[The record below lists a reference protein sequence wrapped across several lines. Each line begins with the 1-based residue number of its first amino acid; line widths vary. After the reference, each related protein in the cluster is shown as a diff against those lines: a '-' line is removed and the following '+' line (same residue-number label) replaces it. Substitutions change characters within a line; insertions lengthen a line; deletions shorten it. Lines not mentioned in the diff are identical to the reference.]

1 MYRSLRLTV
10 LASIA
15 IASLMVKRSPLSA
28 IAAPLHSNTAAT
40 VGDRTPGQVIASAI
54 ATPQAPE
61 IARLVSV
68 RILTASGSGSGALVD
83 RQGQTYTVLTNYHVI
98 ADSPEQGYRV
108 ITPDGQVQA
117 AWHVSVE
124 QFADLDLALVQF
136 TSANPYRVAAI
147 APSDTVSLG
156 ETVYAAGFEAWH
168 FTRNGNTLV
177 SVEDTREWG
186 IRAFRLTTGRME
198 MRSPRSLVGGYEL
211 GYTNDVVQGM
221 SGGPVL
227 NQKGE
232 LIGING
238 KLKYPFQGIQAFIF
252 VDGSM
257 PSPQLFAKMEPLSWA
272 IPINKFQQ
280 GLVGYKYKIGD
291 F

>member
-1 MYRSLRLTV
+1 MYRSLLLTV

-28 IAAPLHSNTAAT
+28 IASPLHSETI
-40 VGDRTPGQVIASAI
+40 GDRTPGQGIASAI

-68 RILTASGSGSGALVD
+68 RILTPTGSGSGAIVD

-98 ADSPEQGYRV
+98 ADSPEPGYRL
-108 ITPDGQVQA
+108 IAPDGQIQA
-117 AWHVSVE
+117 AWYVPVA

-136 TSANPYRVAAI
+136 TSPNSYQVAAI
-147 APSDTVSLG
+147 AHPDTVSLG

-168 FTRNGNTLV
+168 FTRNGNTIV
-177 SVEDTREWG
+177 SMVDTRDWG
-186 IRAFRLTTGRME
+186 IRAFHLTTGRME

-211 GYTNDVVQGM
+211 GYTNDVVSGM

-252 VDGSM
+252 ADGSM
-257 PSPQLFAKMEPLSWA
+257 PSPQLFAQMEPLSWA
-272 IPINKFQQ
+272 IPINKFHGAARYDNKLE
-280 GLVGYKYKIGD
+280 GL
-291 F
+291 